1 MRRWAILALA
11 SLAAVPAA
19 TGGRLLAHVNDR
31 GMDYR
36 DFKDS
41 AGIPCCSKEDC
52 LPAEH
57 FIETVENGR
66 EVVRLL
72 IDGEWIVVPRVFVI
86 AAPATDGRAHW
97 CGLKLKTGNP
107 RVWRPGTRC
116 IILPPRVL

>member
-1 MRRWAILALA
+1 MLRARAAALA
-11 SLAAVPAA
+11 VMLATAA
-19 TGGRLLAHVNDR
+19 GVHAHVNDR

-36 DFKDS
+36 KYKDGT
-41 AGIPCCSKEDC
+41 GIPCCSKDDC
-52 LPAEH
+52 YPAEK

-72 IDGEWIVVPRVFVI
+72 IDGVWITVSRRFLVE
-86 AAPATDGRAHW
+86 APATDGRAHW
-97 CGLKLKTGNP
+97 CGLKLVTGNP